1 MSEERGEWWGLRW
14 TLFSVSMERVGSGP
28 WELKASVLEKG
39 IEQVLQ
45 ELSVTLKSESTS
57 LVVGLGRGSC
67 FYKRGTG
74 GGPLFL

>member
-45 ELSVTLKSESTS
+45 ELGVTLKSESTS
-57 LVVGLGRGSC
+57 RV
-67 FYKRGTG
+67 
-74 GGPLFL
+74 